1 MIEGWGLDR
10 VARVT
15 RVTRLHRLHRLPRLD
30 IATFNDAIMVNFSLL
45 VMVPLNRPAWT
56 QI

>member
-15 RVTRLHRLHRLPRLD
+15 RVTRVARLHRLPRLD
-30 IATFNDAIMVNFSLL
+30 ISTLMMPSWLS
-45 VMVPLNRPAWT
+45 
-56 QI
+56 